1 MPETLASCRIRNFPI
16 GIIMEETNDV
26 VHSSFWANLF
36 KPSAKKLDN
45 EATLTAYP
53 PFLELSRKD
62 LSLLSNIIHNRNY
75 LAGEHIFVQGD
86 PGIGLYIIRD
96 GDVEITYADKKG
108 QLLRFAAFS
117 KGDFFGE
124 LALVDGGKRN
134 ASAVAKT
141 DVKLAVIFKPDLDN
155 FIERYPKKGIKI
167 LQGITLIITTRLR
180 KLDEDFLNL

>member
-1 MPETLASCRIRNFPI
+1 MKDKNGVI
-16 GIIMEETNDV
+16 
-26 VHSSFWANLF
+26 HSSFWANLF

-62 LSLLSNIIHNRNY
+62 LSLLSHTIHNRQY
-75 LAGEHIFVQGD
+75 IAGEHIFTQGD

-96 GDVEITYADKKG
+96 GEVEITYADKKG
-108 QLLRFAAFS
+108 QISRIASFN

-124 LALVDGGKRN
+124 LALVDGGRRN
-134 ASAVAKT
+134 ASALAKT

-155 FIERYPKKGIKI
+155 FIERYPRKGIKI

-180 KLDEDFLNL
+180 KLDEDFLNI

>member
-1 MPETLASCRIRNFPI
+1 MPETLASCRIRNFSI
-16 GIIMEETNDV
+16 GFIMTDESEII
-26 VHSSFWANLF
+26 HSSFWANLF

-45 EATLTAYP
+45 EATLTSYP
-53 PFLELSRKD
+53 PFMELSRKNLLH
-62 LSLLSNIIHNRNY
+62 LSHIIHNRHY
-75 LAGEHIFVQGD
+75 IAGEHIFVQGD

-96 GDVEITYADKKG
+96 GEVEITYADKKG
-108 QLLRFAAFS
+108 QILRIASFS

-134 ASAVAKT
+134 ASALAKT

-167 LQGITLIITTRLR
+167 LQSITLIITTRLR
-180 KLDEDFLNL
+180 KLDEDFFNR